1 MPARLRPFRHVPPSS
16 WDRLVANLSGRCQ
29 VGTKISHSCT
39 IAALARYTHSV
50 PYPAGITAP
59 FGYFDPLGFC
69 EGASEGKIKFYR
81 EVELKHG
88 RVSMLA
94 ALGFLVAEQFHPMW
108 GGQIDVP
115 SNIAFQETALQNF
128 LPGVALL
135 VGIHEV
141 LSIFTFNSPFGGELW
156 SIRSGEPPG
165 LLQPL
170 RHEPTRVC
178 SALRIS
184 YVSPLTA
191 PRLPRPPADY
201 LNGDLGWDPLG
212 LKPTDPKEL
221 KEMQVPKPAP

>member
-1 MPARLRPFRHVPPSS
+1 MLALTILPQGYAGSVASVPARSS
-16 WDRLVANLSGRCQ
+16 LTMGPASREFVRSMPGGYKNLTQLHNC
-29 VGTKISHSCT
+29 CT
-39 IAALARYTHSV
+39 RTLYSV

-94 ALGFLVAEQFHPMW
+94 ALGFLVAEQLHPMW

-135 VGIHEV
+135 VGFHEV
-141 LSIFTFNSPFGGELW
+141 LSVFTFNSPFGGELW

-165 LLQPL
+165 CSNPSDANP
-170 RHEPTRVC
+170 HVC
-178 SALRIS
+178 ALRS
-184 YVSPLTA
+184 AYHTA
-191 PRLPRPPADY
+191 AR
-201 LNGDLGWDPLG
+201 
-212 LKPTDPKEL
+212 
-221 KEMQVPKPAP
+221 